1 MTTGYIYV
9 IKNEVGGLG
18 GFKIGQTINPP
29 RRFRELKLGTK
40 SSLVGLWRSDKYAS
54 IERFLH
60 KTFKHLRVP
69 QSEWF
74 ALTPNVLQDVIGKLN
89 RCSTCVELKSEYKPA
104 QPLVLTTDVTVP
116 SRKPEQT
123 VHTVIHHPPVYHPPA
138 ATTYKS
144 SLPLGD
150 FVFGAFAGWFPG
162 LNLLMLFT
170 CFIGKKNLRDSAVF
184 YGWLTGLALFVIT
197 IVANAE
203 AKPLHTYEER
213 PHINVSSL
221 IK

>member
-54 IERFLH
+54 IERLLH

-74 ALTPNVLQDVIGKLN
+74 ALTPDTLQDVIGRLN
-89 RCSTCVELKSEYKPA
+89 RCSTCMELKSEYKA
-104 QPLVLTTDVTVP
+104 A
-116 SRKPEQT
+116 E
-123 VHTVIHHPPVYHPPA
+123 PVYVPPA
-138 ATTYKS
+138 YVEPYSPPIYNPPEPVVETKE
-144 SLPLGD
+144 PMGDLGQ
-150 FVFGAFAGWFPG
+150 FLFGLVGGYIPVLGQLCLA
-162 LNLLMLFT
+162 LLF
-170 CFIGKKNLRDSAVF
+170 FDKNTRDSAA
-184 YGWLTGLALFVIT
+184 TKGLAFGTAIMLFMAIASS
-197 IVANAE
+197 ANS
-203 AKPLHTYEER
+203 KPLHTYEER

>member
-89 RCSTCVELKSEYKPA
+89 RCSTCLKLESEYRPA
-104 QPLVLTTDVTVP
+104 QTAVFTTDVTVP
-116 SRKPEQT
+116 TLKLEQ
-123 VHTVIHHPPVYHPPA
+123 PKELL
-138 ATTYKS
+138 TYKPKPVNF
-144 SLPLGD
+144 LVGLLLGIMPGWNIAAGLTIINRPG
-150 FVFGAFAGWFPG
+150 FKTSFIFKGWAAGATAC
-162 LNLLMLFT
+162 L
-170 CFIGKKNLRDSAVF
+170 I
-184 YGWLTGLALFVIT
+184 ALI
-197 IVANAE
+197 AMYSQ
-203 AKPLHTYEER
+203 AKPLHTYEQQS
-213 PHINVSSL
+213 HINVSSL
-221 IK
+221 IY

>member
-74 ALTPNVLQDVIGKLN
+74 ALTPDVLQDVISRLN
-89 RCSTCVELKSEYKPA
+89 RCSTCIKLESEYKPA
-104 QPLVLTTDVTVP
+104 QPVVVLANKPDGSTYPVP
-116 SRKPEQT
+116 VKKDTWKEQSVYAEHKPYSQPKIVDNRCEPWAA
-123 VHTVIHHPPVYHPPA
+123 IFCAIPV
-138 ATTYKS
+138 
-144 SLPLGD
+144 LGW
-150 FVFGAFAGWFPG
+150 V
-162 LNLLMLFT
+162 LMLASLCDT
-170 CFIGKKNLRDSAVF
+170 KNQLYKPGFKPIAIISSIISLCLIAS
-184 YGWLTGLALFVIT
+184 
-197 IVANAE
+197 AE
-203 AKPLHTYEER
+203 AKPLHTYQQQ

>member
-74 ALTPNVLQDVIGKLN
+74 ALTPDVLQDVIGRLN
-89 RCSTCVELKSEYKPA
+89 RCSTCIELKSEYKTA
-104 QPLVLTTDVTVP
+104 
-116 SRKPEQT
+116 E
-123 VHTVIHHPPVYHPPA
+123 PVYIPPTYVEPVYSPPIYSTSSSTRSA
-138 ATTYKS
+138 ALDRVPAWTGAFCGI
-144 SLPLGD
+144 P
-150 FVFGAFAGWFPG
+150 VFGWFMALMGLCDRKNQHFEPG
-162 LNLLMLFT
+162 YKTVSVISVIISFLL
-170 CFIGKKNLRDSAVF
+170 IAS
-184 YGWLTGLALFVIT
+184 
-197 IVANAE
+197 AE
-203 AKPLHTYEER
+203 AKPLHTYEQQSR
-213 PHINVSSL
+213 INVSSL